1 MKNTIE
7 KGSFVYFNNFNNYAL
22 GHGGFSKC
30 FYGIDLISGKEI
42 ALKFALNQNKII
54 DYKKEGMLIS
64 KLTHINFYPKLYNFN
79 CSDNKEYLGM
89 TIIGPDLHK
98 ILNYTSEKFFDF
110 LPLHSSPQL
119 APTGLLKILA
129 WV

>member
-1 MKNTIE
+1 
-7 KGSFVYFNNFNNYAL
+7 
-22 GHGGFSKC
+22 
-30 FYGIDLISGKEI
+30 
-42 ALKFALNQNKII
+42 
-54 DYKKEGMLIS
+54 MLIS

-119 APTGLLKILA
+119 APTGLLKILS
-129 WV
+129 